1 MLHLKGQNRVVQ
13 TARADGVGQLLLLLE
28 LNALWDQG
36 GVVRQTTSETVTRAR
51 NRLEAKVTV
60 CGHDLRDLQNNRLL
74 LKAPTDGAVSKVSKQ
89 QSAGK
94 KRGLHLVNRKRQT
107 RYPTGGLHQER
118 SLQAGQ
124 KTPARLVQSL
134 TGTREL
140 HAKLVTLEDT
150 LLVKARTLEALGRDP
165 KDRKAVPFKERRR
178 EMVVTNQVGNGNPR
192 GETKALDLEVVRL
205 GGHLVVVKIVAL
217 LATRTGIPKRLG
229 AAAVPLPLEK
239 NEAVVHAGATE
250 MLVETGNVL
259 EVSFR
264 NCFP

>member
-28 LNALWDQG
+28 LNALRDQG
-36 GVVRQTTSETVTRAR
+36 GVVRQTTSEMVTRAR

-134 TGTREL
+134 VNFTFSRL
-140 HAKLVTLEDT
+140 AFPSPP
-150 LLVKARTLEALGRDP
+150 ASPNIPSALCD
-165 KDRKAVPFKERRR
+165 
-178 EMVVTNQVGNGNPR
+178 
-192 GETKALDLEVVRL
+192 
-205 GGHLVVVKIVAL
+205 
-217 LATRTGIPKRLG
+217 
-229 AAAVPLPLEK
+229 
-239 NEAVVHAGATE
+239 
-250 MLVETGNVL
+250 
-259 EVSFR
+259 
-264 NCFP
+264 